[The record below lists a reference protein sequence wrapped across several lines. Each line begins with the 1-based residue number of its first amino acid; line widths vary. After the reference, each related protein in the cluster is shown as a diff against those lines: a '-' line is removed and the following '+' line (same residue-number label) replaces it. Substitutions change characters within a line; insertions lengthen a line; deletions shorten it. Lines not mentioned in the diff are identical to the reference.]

1 MNDENKKKKK
11 MSEIIVVFYSNYYQ
25 KSVEI
30 KDFFVNEN
38 GSNVRTLNVDNKN
51 VREEILN
58 DNTYGIKY
66 VPTLLLLKEDGSMQ
80 IYEKEAA
87 ISYYEEMKQQ
97 KEWDAERMR
106 NKNEFMLKNRG
117 SLSVSQQTTLPLQ
130 EQQQD
135 DDEERY
141 QTKNMSVMDI
151 AKAMENNRS

>member
-1 MNDENKKKKK
+1 

-117 SLSVSQQTTLPLQ
+117 SSSVSQQTTLPLQ

-135 DDEERY
+135 NDEERY

>member
-1 MNDENKKKKK
+1 MMKIKRKKK
-11 MSEIIVVFYSNYYQ
+11 MSEIVVVFYSNYYQ

-106 NKNEFMLKNRG
+106 NKNEFMLKNQG
-117 SLSVSQQTTLPLQ
+117 SLSVSQQTTRPLQ

-135 DDEERY
+135 DDDDERY

>member
-1 MNDENKKKKK
+1 

-30 KDFFVNEN
+30 KDFLVHEN

-106 NKNEFMLKNRG
+106 NKNEFMLKNQA
-117 SLSVSQQTTLPLQ
+117 SLPVSQQTTGPPPPPQQRQQ
-130 EQQQD
+130 EEE